1 MKSFFKFIVA
11 ACVAAGFSHSA
22 DVLRVGTNAA
32 YPPFE
37 FIDEQ
42 NKIAGFDM
50 DLIDALSKKVGFEYK
65 IVNMSFDGLIPAL
78 KAGKIDAVAAAMS
91 ATPDRIKAVSFT
103 KPYYTTENL
112 FIKQAKNGDLTSKQN
127 LEGKKIAVQ
136 LGTVQEI
143 AARSIKG
150 VKVMAN
156 EDIFAAIMALK
167 NGKVDA
173 VLVDSSIGYGYL
185 NKNKDLA
192 EFLKEPDGSEGFSI
206 AFDKNKHTDL
216 IAKINQATQEL
227 KNDGTYNKL
236 LEKYNLK

>member
-11 ACVAAGFSHSA
+11 ACVAAGFSHA
-22 DVLRVGTNAA
+22 TDVLRVGTNAA

-127 LEGKKIAVQ
+127 LESKKIAVQ

-216 IAKINQATQEL
+216 IAKINQAVEEL
-227 KNDGTYNKL
+227 KNDGTYDKL

>member
-11 ACVAAGFSHSA
+11 ACVAAGFSHAA
-22 DVLRVGTNAA
+22 DVLKVGTNAA

-91 ATPDRIKAVSFT
+91 ATPERIKAVSFT

-143 AARSIKG
+143 AARTIKG

-206 AFDKNKHTDL
+206 AFDKDKHTDL
-216 IAKINQATQEL
+216 IAKINQAVEEL
-227 KNDGTYNKL
+227 KNDGTYDKL

>member
-11 ACVAAGFSHSA
+11 VCVAAGFSHAA
-22 DVLRVGTNAA
+22 DVLKVGTNAA

-91 ATPDRIKAVSFT
+91 ATPERIKAVSFT

-143 AARSIKG
+143 AARTIKG

-206 AFDKNKHTDL
+206 AFDKDKHTDL
-216 IAKINQATQEL
+216 IAKINQAVEEL
-227 KNDGTYNKL
+227 KNDGTYDKL

>member
-11 ACVAAGFSHSA
+11 VCVAVGFSHAA

-91 ATPDRIKAVSFT
+91 ATPERIKAVSFT

-143 AARSIKG
+143 AARTIKG

-185 NKNKDLA
+185 NKNEDLA

-206 AFDKNKHTDL
+206 AFDKDKHTDL
-216 IAKINQATQEL
+216 IAKINQAVEEL
-227 KNDGTYNKL
+227 KNDGTYDKL

>member
-11 ACVAAGFSHSA
+11 VCVAVGFSHAA

-91 ATPDRIKAVSFT
+91 ATSERIKAVSFT

-143 AARSIKG
+143 AARTIKG

-206 AFDKNKHTDL
+206 AFDKDKHTDL
-216 IAKINQATQEL
+216 IAKINQAVEEL
-227 KNDGTYNKL
+227 KNDGTYDKL

>member
-1 MKSFFKFIVA
+1 MFFKFIGG
-11 ACVAAGFSHSA
+11 ACIAAGFSHAA
-22 DVLRVGTNAA
+22 DVIRVGTNAT

-37 FIDEQ
+37 FIDEHT
-42 NKIAGFDM
+42 KIAGFDM

-65 IVNMSFDGLIPAL
+65 IVNMSFDALIPAL
-78 KAGKIDAVAAAMS
+78 KAGKIDAVATAMS
-91 ATPDRIKAVSFT
+91 ATPDRHKASQFYQS
-103 KPYYTTENL
+103 PYYNTEIL

-127 LEGKKIAVQ
+127 LDGKKIAVQ

-143 AARSIKG
+143 AARAMKG

-216 IAKINQATQEL
+216 VAKINQAVEEL
-227 KNDGTYNKL
+227 KSDGTYDKL
-236 LEKYNLK
+236 LAKYDLK

>member
-1 MKSFFKFIVA
+1 MVA
-11 ACVAAGFSHSA
+11 VCVAAGFSHAA
-22 DVLRVGTNAA
+22 DVLKVGTNAA

-91 ATPDRIKAVSFT
+91 ATPERIKAVSFT

-143 AARSIKG
+143 AARTIKG

-206 AFDKNKHTDL
+206 AFDKDKHTDL
-216 IAKINQATQEL
+216 IAKINQAVEEL
-227 KNDGTYNKL
+227 KNDGTYDKL

>member
-11 ACVAAGFSHSA
+11 VCVAAGFSHAA
-22 DVLRVGTNAA
+22 DVLKVGTNAA

-91 ATPDRIKAVSFT
+91 ATPERIKAVSFT

-143 AARSIKG
+143 AARTIKG

-206 AFDKNKHTDL
+206 AFDKDKHTDL
-216 IAKINQATQEL
+216 ISKINQAVEEL
-227 KNDGTYNKL
+227 KNDGTYDKL

>member
-1 MKSFFKFIVA
+1 MVA
-11 ACVAAGFSHSA
+11 VCVAAGFSHAA
-22 DVLRVGTNAA
+22 DVLKVGTNAA

-91 ATPDRIKAVSFT
+91 ATPERIKAVSFT

-206 AFDKNKHTDL
+206 AFDKDKHTDL
-216 IAKINQATQEL
+216 IAKINQAVEEL
-227 KNDGTYNKL
+227 KNDGTYDKL

>member
-11 ACVAAGFSHSA
+11 VCVAAGFSHAA
-22 DVLRVGTNAA
+22 DVLKVGTNAA

-91 ATPDRIKAVSFT
+91 ATPERIKAVSFT

-206 AFDKNKHTDL
+206 AFDKDKHTDL
-216 IAKINQATQEL
+216 IAKINQAVEEL
-227 KNDGTYNKL
+227 KNDGTYDKL

>member
-11 ACVAAGFSHSA
+11 AFVAAGFSHAA

-127 LEGKKIAVQ
+127 LESKKIAVQ

-216 IAKINQATQEL
+216 IAKINQAVEEL
-227 KNDGTYNKL
+227 KNDGTYDKL

>member
-11 ACVAAGFSHSA
+11 ACVVAGFSHAA

-91 ATPDRIKAVSFT
+91 ATSERIKAVSFT

-206 AFDKNKHTDL
+206 AFDKDKHTDL
-216 IAKINQATQEL
+216 IAKINQAVEEL
-227 KNDGTYNKL
+227 KNDGTYDKL

>member
-11 ACVAAGFSHSA
+11 VCVAAGFSHAA

-91 ATPDRIKAVSFT
+91 ATPERIKAVSFT

-206 AFDKNKHTDL
+206 AFDKDKHTDL
-216 IAKINQATQEL
+216 IAKINQAVEEL
-227 KNDGTYNKL
+227 KNDGTYDKL

>member
-11 ACVAAGFSHSA
+11 VCVAAGFSHAA
-22 DVLRVGTNAA
+22 DVLKVGTNAA

-42 NKIAGFDM
+42 NKIAGFDI

-91 ATPDRIKAVSFT
+91 ATPERIKAVSFT

-143 AARSIKG
+143 AARTIKG

-206 AFDKNKHTDL
+206 AFDKDKHTDL
-216 IAKINQATQEL
+216 IAKINKAVEEL
-227 KNDGTYNKL
+227 KNDGTYDKL

>member
-11 ACVAAGFSHSA
+11 ACVAASFSHAA

-216 IAKINQATQEL
+216 IAKINQAVEEL
-227 KNDGTYNKL
+227 KNDGTYDKL

>member
-1 MKSFFKFIVA
+1 MVA
-11 ACVAAGFSHSA
+11 VCVAAGFSHAA
-22 DVLRVGTNAA
+22 DVLKVGTNAA

-91 ATPDRIKAVSFT
+91 ATPERIKAVSFT

-143 AARSIKG
+143 AARTIKG

-206 AFDKNKHTDL
+206 AFDKDKHTDL
-216 IAKINQATQEL
+216 ISKINQAVEEL
-227 KNDGTYNKL
+227 KNDGTYDKL

>member
-11 ACVAAGFSHSA
+11 VCVAAGFSHAA

-91 ATPDRIKAVSFT
+91 ATPERIKAVSFT

-143 AARSIKG
+143 AARTIKG

-206 AFDKNKHTDL
+206 AFDKDKHTDL
-216 IAKINQATQEL
+216 IAKINQAVEEL
-227 KNDGTYNKL
+227 KNDGTYDKL